1 MKSKDVAHRVHHWRR
16 RPRFRTPKP
25 WIVLALLILTTL
37 LFLRRVSPPP
47 RAPPQLPA
55 SSRKP
60 EPALQVPPGASPAPA
75 AVESSARGCPQ
86 GCAQPPLG
94 CVIKGNISQ
103 RNGER
108 IYHLPGQRWYD
119 STIISPEDGEAWFCT
134 EAEALQNGWRKA
146 KV

>member
-1 MKSKDVAHRVHHWRR
+1 MKSKDVAHRVHRWRR

-25 WIVLALLILTTL
+25 WIVLALLILATL
-37 LFLRRVSPPP
+37 LVLRRVSPPP
-47 RAPPQLPA
+47 GAPPQLPA
-55 SSRKP
+55 PLLKP
-60 EPALQVPPGASPAPA
+60 EPAVQILPGPSPA
-75 AVESSARGCPQ
+75 AVESPIHGCPQ
-86 GCAQPPLG
+86 GCAQPLPG

-119 STIISPEDGEAWFCT
+119 STVISPERGEAWFCT
-134 EAEALQNGWRKA
+134 EAEARQNGWRKA